1 MNKFYQFSNKV
12 KILTGKGSIDELAKE
27 MVLLGARNIL
37 VVSDRNIKK
46 LGYIDVIKKI
56 IATNT
61 RLRINATYVNVPRGS
76 SMDTIEEAYTLFKD
90 NSCDSIIACG
100 GGSVLNT
107 AKCLKLMV
115 ATKTKKISQL
125 SGTGYARK
133 QGDIPFGV
141 VATTVGGGSD
151 IAETA
156 SIIDE
161 RNMTRHEFSS
171 EIMQPDFCILDP
183 TFVESLSD
191 DRFVLGA
198 IELFINSVEAYL
210 NKRYNPISNNYA
222 LFSIKNLS
230 KAMNDFVSNGKLS
243 ENNCVEI
250 QECSA
255 LSGMAL
261 ASSMGGLSHAL
272 TNAICACSQA
282 YHNLVLAVVFP
293 VCLAERLDEAAE
305 NLTTILKYMVT
316 QEEWSK
322 IDEGQRAGY
331 FVEKSCTFIK
341 AVLDKYGLPHRLKD
355 MGIEKEALEH
365 IAELACND
373 SVLLTNAKWY
383 EKSDMTKILEMCW

>member
-1 MNKFYQFSNKV
+1 MNKFYQFANKV
-12 KILTGKGSIDELAKE
+12 KIVTGKDSINELAKE
-27 MVLLGARNIL
+27 MVLFGARNIL

-56 IATNT
+56 VSTNT

-100 GGSVLNT
+100 GGSVINT

-115 ATKTKKISQL
+115 ATKTKKLSQL
-125 SGTGYARK
+125 CGTGYARK
-133 QGDIPFGV
+133 QDDIPFGV

-151 IAETA
+151 IDETA

-183 TFVESLSD
+183 TFVKSLPE
-191 DRFVLGA
+191 DRFLLGG
-198 IELFINSVEAYL
+198 IELLINSVEAYL

-222 LFSIKNLS
+222 LFSIKILS
-230 KAMNDFVSNGKLS
+230 NIFDDFVVSGKLD
-243 ENNCVEI
+243 ENKCIEL

-255 LSGMAL
+255 MSGMAL
-261 ASSMGGLSHAL
+261 ASSLGGLSHAL

-293 VCLAERLDEAAE
+293 VCLAERLDENREDCAT
-305 NLTTILKYMVT
+305 LLRYTVPQK
-316 QEEWSK
+316 EWSA
-322 IDEGQRAGY
+322 IDKDKRAGY

-341 AVLDKYGLPHRLKD
+341 AVLEKYGLAHRLKD
-355 MGIEKEALEH
+355 MGVERESLEH

-373 SVLLTNAKWY
+373 SVLLTSAKWY
-383 EKSDMTKILEMCW
+383 EKSDMMKILEMCW